1 MPARRAHPFLFSGSF
16 VHVLTLR
23 LSQRAC
29 YNALNNYVSRREVC
43 VINTPESLRI
53 NNQIRAR
60 EVRLITD
67 KGENLVVPLSV
78 ALQMAEERSLDLVE
92 VSPNA
97 EPPVCRIM
105 DFGKFQFEKQK
116 RERKA
121 RKQQKVIEVKEIQ
134 LLPKTDD
141 YHLSFKVKDARRWL
155 SDGMKV
161 RVRIRFRGREIT
173 HSEIGRERLERI
185 ATELSDVATVEQ
197 SPKMEGA
204 SMLMILTPAEKKK

>member
-1 MPARRAHPFLFSGSF
+1 M
-16 VHVLTLR
+16 VVTL
-23 LSQRAC
+23 SA
-29 YNALNNYVSRREVC
+29 AL
-43 VINTPESLRI
+43 
-53 NNQIRAR
+53 
-60 EVRLITD
+60 
-67 KGENLVVPLSV
+67 K
-78 ALQMAEERSLDLVE
+78 MAEERSLDLVE

-97 EPPVCRIM
+97 DPPVCRIM
-105 DFGKFQFEKQK
+105 DFGKFQFERQK

-155 SDGMKV
+155 GEGMKV

-185 ATELSDVATVEQ
+185 ANELSDVATVEQ
-197 SPKMEGA
+197 HPKMEGNT
-204 SMLMILTPAEKKK
+204 MLMILTPSNSSEKKK

>member
-1 MPARRAHPFLFSGSF
+1 
-16 VHVLTLR
+16 
-23 LSQRAC
+23 
-29 YNALNNYVSRREVC
+29 
-43 VINTPESLRI
+43 
-53 NNQIRAR
+53 
-60 EVRLITD
+60 
-67 KGENLVVPLSV
+67 
-78 ALQMAEERSLDLVE
+78 MAEERTLDLVE

-97 EPPVCRIM
+97 DPPVCRIM

-155 SDGMKV
+155 TEGMKV

-173 HSEIGRERLERI
+173 HSDIGRNRLEKV

-197 SPKMEGA
+197 YPKMEGN

>member
-1 MPARRAHPFLFSGSF
+1 
-16 VHVLTLR
+16 
-23 LSQRAC
+23 
-29 YNALNNYVSRREVC
+29 
-43 VINTPESLRI
+43 
-53 NNQIRAR
+53 
-60 EVRLITD
+60 LITD
-67 KGENLVVPLSV
+67 TGENMVVTLSA
-78 ALQMAEERSLDLVE
+78 ALKMAEERTLDLVE

-97 EPPVCRIM
+97 DPPVCRIM
-105 DFGKFQFEKQK
+105 DFGKFQFERQK

-155 SDGMKV
+155 GEGMKV

-185 ATELSDVATVEQ
+185 ANELSDIASIEQ
-197 SPKMEGA
+197 FPKMEGNT
-204 SMLMILTPAEKKK
+204 MLMILTPGEKKK